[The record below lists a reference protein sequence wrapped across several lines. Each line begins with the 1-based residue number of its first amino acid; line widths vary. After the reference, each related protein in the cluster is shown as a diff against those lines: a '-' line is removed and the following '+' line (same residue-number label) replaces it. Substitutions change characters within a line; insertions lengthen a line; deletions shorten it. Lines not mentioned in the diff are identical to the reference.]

1 MQFKSTMISIIQ
13 NYGHPRENERVC
25 RKNRDYES
33 PRVQSETEVQLESD
47 LLAGSIMYSSWV
59 EIAGQGMRGLYFEEG
74 DIVTDD
80 NYWGE

>member
-1 MQFKSTMISIIQ
+1 MLVRSLFFGSSEVRRGKLS
-13 NYGHPRENERVC
+13 
-25 RKNRDYES
+25 YES
-33 PRVQSETEVQLESD
+33 PRVQSETAVQLESD